1 MAGRLGP
8 FGVALAT
15 SIGLLAANAFATSA
29 ADHASGASLEAALG
43 QRLFKRT
50 WVPAPSS
57 TKSNDGLGP
66 LFNARSCHQCHGA
79 ATAGRIETSDD
90 GKLSDRGAVVRL
102 AGPSGAPDPAYGVQ
116 IQTRAIQH
124 HAAEADVYVN
134 WAEHDTVLSDGTRV
148 RLRRPS
154 VSLQGLADTLASH
167 VRSALVLAP
176 SLAAAAQIARVDVQS
191 LAQVPSGT
199 GKLSM
204 NFNGHSLVY
213 GRKATEASLGHAVE
227 TAFARDLGMST
238 RGLPHPAGD
247 CTALQLKCLAGP
259 HGADEAGIEIAPE
272 IVAAL
277 AAYVASL
284 TPSSPRPDD
293 AAGTAVFEATGCARC
308 HRPELAGKD
317 GNPVT
322 LYSDLLLHDLGDGL
336 EGIPELQGQTAAEW
350 RTAPLL
356 GLRKRLAAGSTL
368 LHDGRARSVE
378 EAVLWHGGTA
388 REARDAYVRLTADER
403 RALEDFVLSR

>member
-1 MAGRLGP
+1 MARRLRP

-15 SIGLLAANAFATSA
+15 SIGFLAANACAASA
-29 ADHASGASLEAALG
+29 ADHASGKSLEAAAG
-43 QRLFKRT
+43 ERLFKRN

-66 LFNARSCHQCHGA
+66 LFNARSCLQCHGA
-79 ATAGRIETSDD
+79 ATAGRIETAAD

-102 AGPSGAPDPAYGVQ
+102 AGPSGEPDPVYGAQ

-134 WAEHDTVLSDGTRV
+134 WAEHAVLSDGTRV

-154 VSLQGLADTLASH
+154 VSLKGLAGPLASH

-176 SLAAAAQIARVDVQS
+176 SLAAAAQIARVDVRR
-191 LAQVPSGT
+191 LAQAPSRT

-204 NFNGHSLVY
+204 TASGAALVF
-213 GRKATEASLGHAVE
+213 GRKATESSLVHAVE
-227 TAFARDLGMST
+227 AAFARDLGMST

-259 HGADEAGIEIAPE
+259 HGADEAGLEIAPE
-272 IVAAL
+272 IVASL

-284 TPSSPRPDD
+284 KPSSPRPDNS
-293 AAGTAVFEATGCARC
+293 AGSVLFEATGCARC
-308 HRPELAGKD
+308 HRPELPSKD
-317 GNPVT
+317 GKPVT
-322 LYSDLLLHDLGDGL
+322 LYSDLLLHDLGAGL
-336 EGIPELQGQTAAEW
+336 EGIAEVQGQTAAEW

-356 GLRKRLAAGSTL
+356 GLRNRLDAGSTL

-378 EAVLWHGGTA
+378 EAVLWHGGHA
-388 REARDAYVRLTADER
+388 RDARDAYVRLTADER
-403 RALEDFVLSR
+403 RALEEFVLSR